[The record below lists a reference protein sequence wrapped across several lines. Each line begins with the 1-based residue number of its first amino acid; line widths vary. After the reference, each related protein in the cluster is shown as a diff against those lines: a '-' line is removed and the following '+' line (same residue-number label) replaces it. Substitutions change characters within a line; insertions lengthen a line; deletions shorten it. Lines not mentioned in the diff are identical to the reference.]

1 MITMIV
7 LILVPLALLVWI
19 ALSVAETARQTRR
32 IADLAERDHR
42 RPSNQS

>member
-1 MITMIV
+1 VITMIV